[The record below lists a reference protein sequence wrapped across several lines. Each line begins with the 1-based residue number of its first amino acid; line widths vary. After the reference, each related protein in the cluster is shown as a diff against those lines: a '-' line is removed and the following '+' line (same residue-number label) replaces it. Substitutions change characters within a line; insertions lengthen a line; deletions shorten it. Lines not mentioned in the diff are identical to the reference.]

1 MEVLQQP
8 FHHSLNTCAHATAR
22 DKSWAGGESIAGAG
36 LVVEVV
42 ATLVALFERER
53 GEGGKVKRRRWEQ
66 ETRRG
71 RGRRGVSILSCE
83 RGMNGKM

>member
-1 MEVLQQP
+1 MAAVVWN
-8 FHHSLNTCAHATAR
+8 SRTRRITCAHATAR

-53 GEGGKVKRRRWEQ
+53 GEGGKVKRRRRQ
-66 ETRRG
+66 KETRRE
-71 RGRRGVSILSCE
+71 RGRRGVSKCCLASE
-83 RGMNGKM
+83 V

>member
-1 MEVLQQP
+1 MAVSVSTP
-8 FHHSLNTCAHATAR
+8 RTCFHATAR

-42 ATLVALFERER
+42 ASLVALFGRER

-66 ETRRG
+66 ETLGERR
-71 RGRRGVSILSCE
+71 
-83 RGMNGKM
+83 

>member
-1 MEVLQQP
+1 MG
-8 FHHSLNTCAHATAR
+8 FCATAR

-66 ETRRG
+66 ETRGERG
-71 RGRRGVSILSCE
+71 KRGVSKCGLESE
-83 RGMNGKM
+83 V